1 MPKSGDVLFYKDFEF
16 EDRSKSN
23 KLFIVLCSDSYC
35 LVLKTTSD
43 KLGFYQ
49 GVKQGCNP
57 QRKVFLIPKEEKEGF
72 PLDTYVQFPHL
83 IEISVPEL
91 LRGGISRKIEIMSQ
105 PISSKCL
112 RMILDCLKY
121 FKDDI
126 SPEHW
131 EQIFSGVPNTPST
144 DSLKELALKFK
155 TR

>member
-43 KLGFYQ
+43 NLGFYQ

-57 QRKVFLIPKEEKEGF
+57 QRKVFFIPKEEKEGF

-83 IEISVPEL
+83 IEISIPEL